1 MPETTYLVTQTQIV
15 KAKNKGNAEA
25 LVCGDDDI
33 PGAVLGE
40 KVDSRQIEE
49 KEAARYFTVVN
60 TQQFVPD
67 YDLREDD
74 EDEQSRFLELDVQP
88 SVSVQASTVDFLRSE
103 NRRLARLIDKYKNV
117 RDEASHV
124 VYQAA
129 FDAFNEFEL
138 PKIPKPSFP
147 KSLSTSETAVAVL
160 ADWQMGKV
168 TPDYNT
174 EVLAKRM
181 DLYMDKLIEIT
192 NIQRTHH
199 PVKNLHV
206 WILGDIVEGE

>member
-67 YDLREDD
+67 YDLMEDD

-88 SVSVQASTVDFLRSE
+88 SVSVQASTVDFLR
-103 NRRLARLIDKYKNV
+103 
-117 RDEASHV
+117 
-124 VYQAA
+124 
-129 FDAFNEFEL
+129 
-138 PKIPKPSFP
+138 
-147 KSLSTSETAVAVL
+147 
-160 ADWQMGKV
+160 
-168 TPDYNT
+168 
-174 EVLAKRM
+174 
-181 DLYMDKLIEIT
+181 
-192 NIQRTHH
+192 
-199 PVKNLHV
+199 
-206 WILGDIVEGE
+206 